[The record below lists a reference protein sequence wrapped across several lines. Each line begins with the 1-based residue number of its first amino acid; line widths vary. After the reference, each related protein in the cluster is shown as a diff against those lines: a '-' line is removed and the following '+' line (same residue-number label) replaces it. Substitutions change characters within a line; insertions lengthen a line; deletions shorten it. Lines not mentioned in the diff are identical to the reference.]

1 MEEKDKD
8 FVNKYKSKL
17 DEPAK
22 EKQPKRQK
30 MSHTKSKSDKVPQPD
45 LSTQTVDRMIESP
58 TRGVSSAATEK
69 SQLGQC
75 SQSFND
81 HVPESPSPT
90 ERAVMIEAVP
100 RIGYSAVVTPSTQS
114 GSTLPDFYDSMSPL
128 LSTEEDDFIHQ
139 IVSDITCSDNSNNN
153 IPPISSANDYSVT
166 ETVSSNVANF
176 NTAPT
181 FTTLQPVPA
190 DILNTLPGGA
200 NLRQMGQG
208 LGGLHFT
215 PPQPQM
221 TVNEWQ
227 KSVSDTLSTLLFNQ
241 QGILNELK
249 TIKVN
254 LNGTTSSVPTVTN
267 QACESGEQAPLSV
280 METVTIIPP
289 SSEQQNPALMPI
301 ATSLDLTPDQLEKLK
316 EKELKKNHSPAH
328 LAVAIMN
335 AITTAEQ
342 RMGRSVMGTKYRPAL
357 GADKVSK
364 IQRYYFLVYPCGEND
379 NEKNIWK
386 QCALCM
392 NNRLKK
398 YNKA

>member
-8 FVNKYKSKL
+8 FVNKYKRKL
-17 DEPAK
+17 DEPVK

-128 LSTEEDDFIHQ
+128 LSTEDDFIHQ
-139 IVSDITCSDNSNNN
+139 IVNDITCSDNSNNN

-221 TVNEWQ
+221 TVNEWK

-241 QGILNELK
+241 QAILNELK
-249 TIKVN
+249 TIKLN

-316 EKELKKNHSPAH
+316 EELKKNHSPAH
-328 LAVAIMN
+328 LAMAIMN

-342 RMGRSVMGTKYRPAL
+342 QMGRSVMGTKYRPAL
-357 GADKVSK
+357 GADIVSK
-364 IQRYYFLVYPCGEND
+364 IRRYYFSVYPCGEND
-379 NEKNIWK
+379 NETNIWK
-386 QCALCM
+386 QCSLCM

>member
-8 FVNKYKSKL
+8 FANKYKRKL
-17 DEPAK
+17 DEPVK

-139 IVSDITCSDNSNNN
+139 IVNDITCSDNSNNN

-190 DILNTLPGGA
+190 EILNTLPGGA
-200 NLRQMGQG
+200 NLRHMGQG

-241 QGILNELK
+241 QAILNELK

-254 LNGTTSSVPTVTN
+254 LNGTTSLVPTVTN

-342 RMGRSVMGTKYRPAL
+342 RMGRRVMGTKYRPAL
-357 GADKVSK
+357 GADIVSK
-364 IQRYYFLVYPCGEND
+364 IQRYYFSVYPCGEND

-386 QCALCM
+386 QYEQPA
-392 NNRLKK
+392 KK
-398 YNKA
+398 VQQSLE